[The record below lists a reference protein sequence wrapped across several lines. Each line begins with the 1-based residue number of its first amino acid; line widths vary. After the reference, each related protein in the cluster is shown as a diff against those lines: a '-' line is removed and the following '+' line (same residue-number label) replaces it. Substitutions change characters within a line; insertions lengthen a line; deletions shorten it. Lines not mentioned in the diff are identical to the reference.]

1 MNWQRPLTFL
11 VGGEE
16 DAEAT
21 PAAALVGP
29 HPDHAQR
36 GHQHHVV
43 GHRGA
48 ELVLQVLHGAAAVV
62 HRHKVPFALVGVGHL
77 VVQETQV
84 DLRGEV
90 VREEAGGGNDGK
102 EFKRGR
108 GGIRGRERGKK
119 QDGGRKKQ
127 GGIGSQE
134 G

>member
-1 MNWQRPLTFL
+1 MKWQRPLTFL

-21 PAAALVGP
+21 PAAALVSP

-36 GHQHHVV
+36 GHQHYVV

-62 HRHKVPFALVGVGHL
+62 HRHKVPLALVGVGHL

-90 VREEAGGGNDGK
+90 VREEA
-102 EFKRGR
+102 R
-108 GGIRGRERGKK
+108 GGVVEVDIFGCALLITLSDR
-119 QDGGRKKQ
+119 
-127 GGIGSQE
+127 
-134 G
+134 